1 MIIIQYVENDSD
13 LADGDSDSHLA
24 RLSYARMKEVKREEE
39 HFGNITIRNG
49 SPPIV
54 TPSTSLGMINVCQR
68 IQDHTPQQHTD
79 HAPQQPSHTH
89 SIERVDH
96 TLSSGAETEES
107 GSRSATPDDEV
118 CENTSTVS

>member
-1 MIIIQYVENDSD
+1 MKNGGKGLKRDRGEEGYN
-13 LADGDSDSHLA
+13 LHHLSSPA
-24 RLSYARMKEVKREEE
+24 PSS
-39 HFGNITIRNG
+39 RNG